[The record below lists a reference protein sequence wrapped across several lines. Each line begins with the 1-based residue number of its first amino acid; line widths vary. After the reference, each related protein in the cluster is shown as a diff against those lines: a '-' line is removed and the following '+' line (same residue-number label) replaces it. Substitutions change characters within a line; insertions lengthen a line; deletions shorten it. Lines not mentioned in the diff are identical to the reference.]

1 MDSRAPYDILTC
13 MTNDS
18 VLWWTAGLTVVAII
32 AAPITALW
40 AQRKGDDRRA
50 ARARKEAI
58 FRTLWT
64 NRARP
69 AYITRVDALNMID
82 VEFFGE
88 RKVLDAWAD
97 LFAHYKSDYKGD
109 GVSEAE
115 QTRRHAEKYATLL
128 YEISQSLGYT
138 MGKTHIRDDI
148 YRPDIHNEFDAIDLQ
163 TRRLTRDMMVA
174 LNSME
179 ALPVRFVSPNGD
191 PAKPAYAVET
201 TLPAPQEPTTPK

>member
-1 MDSRAPYDILTC
+1 
-13 MTNDS
+13 MTDNN
-18 VLWWTAGLTVVAII
+18 VLWWTTGLTVLAII

-40 AQRKGDDRRA
+40 VQRKGDDRRA

-88 RKVLDAWAD
+88 RKILDAWAD
-97 LFAHYKSDYKGD
+97 LFAHYKSDYKGE

-115 QTRRHAEKYATLL
+115 QIRRHSEKYASLL
-128 YEISQSLGYT
+128 YEIAQSLGYT

-148 YRPDIHNEFDAIDLQ
+148 YRPDIHNEVDAIDLQ
-163 TRRLTRDMMVA
+163 TRRLTRDIMVA
-174 LNSME
+174 LNSMD
-179 ALPVRFVSPNGD
+179 ALPVRFIPPNNA
-191 PAKPAYAVET
+191 PAKPSDAAEMAP
-201 TLPAPQEPTTPK
+201 PAAQEPTTPK

>member
-1 MDSRAPYDILTC
+1 
-13 MTNDS
+13 MTDAS
-18 VLWWTAGLTVVAII
+18 VMWWTTGLTVAAII

-69 AYITRVDALNMID
+69 AYVVRVDALNMID

-88 RKVLDAWAD
+88 QKIIDAWAD
-97 LFAHYKSDYKGD
+97 LFAHYKTDYKTEGI
-109 GVSEAE
+109 SEAE
-115 QTRRHAEKYATLL
+115 QTRRHIEKYATLL
-128 YEISQSLGYT
+128 YEIGQSLGYK

-148 YRPDIHNEFDAIDLQ
+148 YRPDIHNEFDAIELQ
-163 TRRLTRDMMVA
+163 TRRLTRDTLVA
-174 LNSME
+174 LNAMD
-179 ALPVRFVSPNGD
+179 ALPVRFVPPQVNPAVPNAPHGTLAPPND
-191 PAKPAYAVET
+191 PT
-201 TLPAPQEPTTPK
+201 